1 MTSRRS
7 VFSKIHVLV
16 QPHTWIPFLLQW
28 FKRAFK
34 SQCALWNIAD
44 SVEDLD
50 WDSGVVKAAQGALRI
65 CIFVGLHFSPLF
77 YIKAWELANQTPRVK
92 GYGAR
97 GEKDPPGKGMSRCG
111 SLFPH
116 IHSIFFCRTCQS
128 CRTGCGQ
135 MHIRPTRMVR
145 QSVHGYTD
153 SVFFSNMLSCLGYLW
168 GIRYIHTP
176 PLRQLL
182 LTNDLPGLLLLLSV
196 ESFGKA
202 APFCISPAAVNFML
216 LCRMKWEKKPQF
228 KHGPVLQNTSSI
240 TNTLSLWFISGPWA
254 ISPHTGSLFIIFNY
268 TGRAS
273 VSANTRWA
281 LLLQSPSRQKSE
293 GGGGGILRYT
303 CKQISMHMVC
313 VCSLKDV
320 ALLT

>member
-1 MTSRRS
+1 M
-7 VFSKIHVLV
+7 
-16 QPHTWIPFLLQW
+16 
-28 FKRAFK
+28 
-34 SQCALWNIAD
+34 
-44 SVEDLD
+44 
-50 WDSGVVKAAQGALRI
+50 KAAQGALRI

-116 IHSIFFCRTCQS
+116 IHSIFFRRTCQS
-128 CRTGCGQ
+128 CRTGCVQ

-216 LCRMKWEKKPQF
+216 LCRMKWEKNPQF

-293 GGGGGILRYT
+293 GGGEGFWDIHANKYR
-303 CKQISMHMVC
+303 CIWFVC
-313 VCSLKDV
+313 AAWKM
-320 ALLT
+320 

>member
-1 MTSRRS
+1 M
-7 VFSKIHVLV
+7 
-16 QPHTWIPFLLQW
+16 
-28 FKRAFK
+28 
-34 SQCALWNIAD
+34 
-44 SVEDLD
+44 
-50 WDSGVVKAAQGALRI
+50 KAAQGALRI

-196 ESFGKA
+196 ESFRR
-202 APFCISPAAVNFML
+202 L
-216 LCRMKWEKKPQF
+216 LR
-228 KHGPVLQNTSSI
+228 
-240 TNTLSLWFISGPWA
+240 
-254 ISPHTGSLFIIFNY
+254 
-268 TGRAS
+268 S
-273 VSANTRWA
+273 VSFPPQ
-281 LLLQSPSRQKSE
+281 L
-293 GGGGGILRYT
+293 ILCY
-303 CKQISMHMVC
+303 C
-313 VCSLKDV
+313 VE
-320 ALLT
+320 

>member
-1 MTSRRS
+1 MSR
-7 VFSKIHVLV
+7 L
-16 QPHTWIPFLLQW
+16 
-28 FKRAFK
+28 
-34 SQCALWNIAD
+34 
-44 SVEDLD
+44 
-50 WDSGVVKAAQGALRI
+50 
-65 CIFVGLHFSPLF
+65 FVGYTLHSHPTTSAIASDKWF
-77 YIKAWELANQTPRVK
+77 
-92 GYGAR
+92 AR
-97 GEKDPPGKGMSRCG
+97 AVIITVSRK
-111 SLFPH
+111 F
-116 IHSIFFCRTCQS
+116 Q
-128 CRTGCGQ
+128 
-135 MHIRPTRMVR
+135 
-145 QSVHGYTD
+145 
-153 SVFFSNMLSCLGYLW
+153 
-168 GIRYIHTP
+168 
-176 PLRQLL
+176 
-182 LTNDLPGLLLLLSV
+182 
-196 ESFGKA
+196 KA